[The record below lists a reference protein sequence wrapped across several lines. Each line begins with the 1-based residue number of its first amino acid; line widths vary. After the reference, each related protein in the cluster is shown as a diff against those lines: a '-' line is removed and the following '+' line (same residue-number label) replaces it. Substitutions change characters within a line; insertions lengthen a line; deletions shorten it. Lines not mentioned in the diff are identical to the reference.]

1 VATALLKASR
11 LCYVGVMNDSQSQP
25 SAADSDTP
33 GVECFVAEIAEPT
46 ETEPQ
51 RAETAQV
58 PRRRKVT
65 LPVILFLL
73 TCVSTFVT
81 GALHFAPVLYV
92 GNGTMHLARRFILTH
107 WQDGITFMLC
117 VLGILL
123 AHELGHF
130 IATVLYRIPA
140 SLPIFLPFPVS
151 PLGTLGAVIV
161 MDGKHANRKQIFDI
175 GIAGPLAGLVIAFPV
190 LWIGLQQLDFSQ
202 QASGIFAVDIPL
214 AVRWMILWQGPEG
227 YTPSSMIGQDQ
238 LNPYFMAG
246 WVGCLVTSVNM
257 IPVSQ
262 LDGGHISYTLFG
274 KAAHKVARGFMI
286 FAVAYIVY
294 MGVSALALMLLL
306 VLLMGTDHQP
316 TKDDSVPI
324 GWFRFVLGLASLSI
338 PLLLMPPR
346 VMIAG

>member
-1 VATALLKASR
+1 MAEQEAQSRPATAGQPGID
-11 LCYVGVMNDSQSQP
+11 YVVAEVAETENSARQ
-25 SAADSDTP
+25 AADP
-33 GVECFVAEIAEPT
+33 
-46 ETEPQ
+46 
-51 RAETAQV
+51 
-58 PRRRKVT
+58 PRRRRRVT

-73 TCVSTFVT
+73 TCISTFVT

-92 GNGTMHLARRFILTH
+92 GNGTLHLARRFILTH
-107 WQDGITFMLC
+107 WQDGVTFMLC

-161 MDGKHANRKQIFDI
+161 MDGQHANRKQIFDI
-175 GIAGPLAGLVIAFPV
+175 GIAGPLAGLVVAFPV
-190 LWIGLQQLDFSQ
+190 LWIGLQQLDFTQ
-202 QASGIFAVDIPL
+202 EPTGIFAVDIPL
-214 AVRWMILWQGPEG
+214 AVRWMILWNGMEG
-227 YTPSSMIGQDQ
+227 YTSSSMIGQDQ
-238 LNPYFMAG
+238 LNPFFMAG
-246 WVGCLVTSVNM
+246 WVGCLVTAVNM

-262 LDGGHISYTLFG
+262 LDGGHIAYTLFG

-316 TKDDSVPI
+316 TKDDTVPI
-324 GWFRFVLGLASLSI
+324 GWFRFALGLVSLSI

>member
-1 VATALLKASR
+1 MSEDR
-11 LCYVGVMNDSQSQP
+11 LQP
-25 SAADSDTP
+25 SEAGSDTP
-33 GVECFVAEIAEPT
+33 SVDYLVAEVVSSPEAESRRP
-46 ETEPQ
+46 E
-51 RAETAQV
+51 RTAT
-58 PRRRKVT
+58 PRRRRVT
-65 LPVILFLL
+65 LPVVLFLM

-92 GNGTMHLARRFILTH
+92 GNGTLHLARRFILTH

-130 IATVLYRIPA
+130 IATVRYRIPA

-190 LWIGLQQLDFSQ
+190 LWMGLQQLDFTQ
-202 QASGIFAVDIPL
+202 EATGIFAVDIPL
-214 AVRWMILWQGPEG
+214 AVRWMIMWKGMEG
-227 YTPSSMIGQDQ
+227 YTSASMIGQDQ

-324 GWFRFVLGLASLSI
+324 GWFRFALGLASLSI